1 MIISFNRFQVTK
13 LIKLAHGGGKVLFG
27 RNPFDRHNLNIGL
40 CLVGDEGIY
49 LVPDC
54 PMALADEAFRAYA
67 YEANPQVMLPP
78 ACAKSVELVFGT
90 KKGEEKLSK
99 EMVNQWIS
107 RTLLSTLRMEIT
119 AMSIRLIFD
128 YDWDCSSKK
137 VKFEDGIIPLDES
150 H

>member
-1 MIISFNRFQVTK
+1 
-13 LIKLAHGGGKVLFG
+13 
-27 RNPFDRHNLNIGL
+27 
-40 CLVGDEGIY
+40 
-49 LVPDC
+49 
-54 PMALADEAFRAYA
+54 
-67 YEANPQVMLPP
+67 
-78 ACAKSVELVFGT
+78 VELVFGT

-128 YDWDCSSKK
+128 YDLDFSSKK